1 MPFSNSEQISPI
13 FSEIKRKPV
22 RSVLDVGCGLG
33 VYGMLCRVQ
42 LDLYNDE
49 QFYEK
54 LEAPNRDRWEIR
66 IDGIEGTPEY
76 VPLIPDWAYDDLE
89 VGEALQALEHRS
101 DGQYDLVLALAII
114 EHFSKQDGER
124 FLDELIRIGGRVIV
138 SVPKRVMPQEVPGK
152 PYETHRSD
160 WSDVDFQS
168 KGFNRFLPHPGVWIA
183 VYDPDD
189 PPIEPPS
196 VNSKANPSTATLSP
210 GEEQIVALLQQLDGH
225 VQQMLEQQRIT
236 NERLSLSIRIR
247 SLLERLR
254 RPFRSKPTS

>member
-124 FLDELIRIGGRVIV
+124 FLDELIRIGG
-138 SVPKRVMPQEVPGK
+138 
-152 PYETHRSD
+152 
-160 WSDVDFQS
+160 
-168 KGFNRFLPHPGVWIA
+168 FNRFLPHPGVWIA

-189 PPIEPPS
+189 QPIEPPS